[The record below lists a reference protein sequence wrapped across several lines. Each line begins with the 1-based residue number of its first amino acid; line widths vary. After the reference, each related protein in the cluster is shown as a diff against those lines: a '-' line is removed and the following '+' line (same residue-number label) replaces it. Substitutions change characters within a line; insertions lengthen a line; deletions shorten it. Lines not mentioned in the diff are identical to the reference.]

1 MRVLF
6 VEDEADTR
14 LLVGEGLSMSG
25 FRVRTVDDGAEAIRA
40 LQEDSYDLVVTDVN
54 MPHGVS
60 GIEVAEEVHRVQPS
74 AKVLIV
80 SGYARA
86 QLPELPEGTRY
97 LAKPYRIGELA
108 SMLRTMLGCSAAV
121 VLMQVTL
128 PF

>member
-1 MRVLF
+1 
-6 VEDEADTR
+6 
-14 LLVGEGLSMSG
+14 MSG